1 MRRQAT
7 SREIL
12 VEECKCFFCD
22 EVGTEAAP
30 LHDATKPKITQR
42 VRISA
47 IQLQDQKLIANLCL
61 GDLVVLEAKYHSQC
75 LVKLYNA
82 SSRKVQ
88 EGKHENTDRVSHGIS
103 LVELIG
109 YIQETN
115 MMLRMLYLSSS
126 WQIFSNCTLTD

>member
-1 MRRQAT
+1 MRRHAT
-7 SREIL
+7 NREIL

-30 LHDATKPKITQR
+30 LHDAMIPKITQR

-47 IQLQDQKLIANLCL
+47 IQLQDKKLIANLSL
-61 GDLVVLEAKYHSQC
+61 GDLVVQEAKFHSQF
-75 LVKLYNA
+75 LVKSYNA
-82 SSRKVQ
+82 SSRNVE
-88 EGKHENTDRVSHGIS
+88 EGKHENTDRVSHSIA
-103 LVELIG
+103 LVEFIG